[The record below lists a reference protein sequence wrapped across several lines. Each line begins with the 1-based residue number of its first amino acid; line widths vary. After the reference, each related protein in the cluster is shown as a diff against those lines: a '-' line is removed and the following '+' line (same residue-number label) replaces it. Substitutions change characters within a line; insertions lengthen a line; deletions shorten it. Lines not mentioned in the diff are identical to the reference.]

1 MIDLDYKNL
10 ATGVEE
16 RLDEIFADDL
26 RGYNSQITKFQ
37 YFETPS
43 LANLKS
49 IIMSLE
55 WEVTDD
61 HLIDL
66 IQEIKRLQKA
76 YSENDQLKKLL
87 RLIFHLGR
95 YIRIHKSHTH
105 PYIFKMLFRF
115 YNSSSKIASGKYS
128 NHENAKIVNNEI
140 KRYLSLKA
148 YLKRENKSIFRR
160 SLKKANTLEE
170 SLLSSIDSLSKQK
183 PFASKDASKNHYRNL
198 NNDFKELKSFIYL
211 EIKKLREDLQRIV
224 TLIHKKA

>member
-61 HLIDL
+61 HLNDL
-66 IQEIKRLQKA
+66 IQEIKRLQRA
-76 YSENDQLKKLL
+76 YIKDDQLQKLL
-87 RLIFHLGR
+87 RLLFFLGR
-95 YIRIHKSHTH
+95 YIRVYKSDTH
-105 PYIFKMLFRF
+105 PYVFNSLFRT
-115 YNSSSKIASGKYS
+115 YNGVIKITSGKYS
-128 NHENAKIVNNEI
+128 NHQKANIVNDEI
-140 KRYLSLKA
+140 KRYLALKA
-148 YLKRENKSIFRR
+148 YLKSKNKKISKNSSNRRGKSGKYRIFR
-160 SLKKANTLEE
+160 A
-170 SLLSSIDSLSKQK
+170 
-183 PFASKDASKNHYRNL
+183 
-198 NNDFKELKSFIYL
+198 
-211 EIKKLREDLQRIV
+211 
-224 TLIHKKA
+224 